1 VGYIIGVDIGGTFTD
16 LILHDSDS
24 GAVSVHKVASSPEPS
39 EGLVRGVLELCER
52 TGIRPADI
60 DSLLHGTTVA
70 TNAIL
75 EHDGARTAFVTTR
88 GFRDIL
94 HIGRHQRPQHYSIMQ
109 DIPWQAYP
117 LAARRH
123 RKVVTERVSAPGG
136 EIETPLDEGELREV
150 VRELRAEGVA
160 AVAVGF
166 VNSYLNPAHEQRAKQ
181 ILEEE
186 LPGVFVTAS
195 SDLFPQFRE
204 FERFT
209 TTAINAFVGPK
220 VAEYLRRLE
229 SALEAHGMRT
239 RPHIMM
245 SNGGMATVTAARRK
259 PATLLMSG
267 PAAGVLGG
275 TWVGRRSGRERLITF
290 DMGGTS
296 ADIGIA
302 TERGTVEAP
311 ARDTSVGGYPL
322 LVPMLDLHTIGA
334 GGGSVAYV
342 DEGGA
347 FHVGPRSAGSTPGPA
362 CYDRGGTEPTVTDAH
377 VVLGRIDPGRFLDG
391 EMQLSGEA
399 ARRAVEGLGAE
410 LGLSTT
416 EAAEGVITVAN
427 NNMAGAVRE
436 RTVQRGLDPRDFVL
450 VAFGGAGPLHAAELA
465 ELLEIPEVIVPP
477 YPGITSAMGLLTTDL
492 RYDLM
497 RTVFMPHTE
506 IDYDRLN
513 ADFGEHERQLRAQL
527 REDGVADGDIGVGRA
542 LDCRYVGQGYEL
554 RVDLPVEDCDEGVLS
569 EAVKAFHAIHE
580 REYGHCFPGETVEI
594 VNLRSTATGKAPRMR
609 RLPPPTSASASDALL
624 GSGYGLFRVD
634 GRLEEMSVLYIDRWK
649 LPADEPVTGPAVIFQ
664 RDTTTLV
671 PPGWAARHGDE
682 GTLFLTRRPQR

>member
-1 VGYIIGVDIGGTFTD
+1 MRLIGVDVGGTFTD
-16 LILHDSDS
+16 LVYADTEA
-24 GAVSVHKVASSPEPS
+24 GRTGVHKISTTPDDPS
-39 EGLVRGVLELCER
+39 RGVVAGLTALCDKYAIPR
-52 TGIRPADI
+52 DTI
-60 DSLLHGTTVA
+60 DVVFHGTTIA

-75 EHDGARTAFVTTR
+75 EHDGAVTGMITT
-88 GFRDIL
+88 GGYRDIL

-123 RKVVTERVSAPGG
+123 RKVVTERVNAPAG
-136 EIETPLDEGELREV
+136 EVETPLDEGELREV
-150 VRELRAEGVA
+150 VRELREEGVA

-166 VNSYLNPAHEQRAKQ
+166 VNSYLNPVHEQRARQ
-181 ILEEE
+181 VLEEE
-186 LPGVFVTAS
+186 LPGVFITVS

-209 TTAINAFVGPK
+209 TTAINAFVGPR

-229 SALEAHGMRT
+229 SALDGHGMRT

-245 SNGGMATVTAARRK
+245 SNGGMATVAAARRK

-275 TWVGRRSGRERLITF
+275 SWVGRRSGRERLITF

-362 CYDRGGTEPTVTDAH
+362 CYDRGGAEPTVTDAH

-391 EMQLSGEA
+391 EMPLSAEH
-399 ARRAVEGLGAE
+399 ARRAVQGLGTE

-513 ADFGEHERQLRAQL
+513 ADFREHERQLRAQL
-527 REDGVADGDIGVGRA
+527 REDGVTDDNIGVDRS

-554 RVDLPVEDCDEGVLS
+554 RVDLAGEDCDEGVLS

-580 REYGHCFPGETVEI
+580 REYGHCFPGEVVEI

-634 GRLEEMSVLYIDRWK
+634 GRLEEMPVLYIDRWK

-682 GTLFLTRRPQR
+682 GTLFLTRRTGR

>member
-1 VGYIIGVDIGGTFTD
+1 MGYIIGVDIGGTFTD
-16 LILHDSDS
+16 FILYDSDS
-24 GAVSVHKVASSPEPS
+24 GAVKVHKVASSAEPS
-39 EGLVRGVLELCER
+39 ESLVAGVLELCDR

-60 DSLLHGTTVA
+60 DSLMHGTTVA

-75 EHDGARTAFVTTR
+75 EHDGARTALITTK
-88 GFRDIL
+88 GFRDVL

-109 DIPWQAYP
+109 DIPWQSRP
-117 LAARRH
+117 LARRRH
-123 RKVVTERVSAPGG
+123 RKVVTERVNAPGG
-136 EIETPLDEGELREV
+136 EIEIPLDED
-150 VRELRAEGVA
+150 ELRAVIAELRADDVE

-166 VNSYLNPAHEQRAKQ
+166 VNSYLNPAHERRALE
-181 ILEEE
+181 ILAEE

-195 SDLFPQFRE
+195 SELFPQFRE

-229 SALEAHGMRT
+229 FALDRHGIDNKL
-239 RPHIMM
+239 HIMM
-245 SNGGMATVTAARRK
+245 SNGGVATVTAAART

-275 TWVGRRSGRERLITF
+275 TWVGRRAGRQRLITF

-311 ARDTSVGGYPL
+311 ARDTAVGGYPL

-347 FHVGPRSAGSTPGPA
+347 FHVGPRSAGSVPGPA
-362 CYDRGGTEPTVTDAH
+362 CYGRGGTEPTVTDAH
-377 VVLGRIDPGRFLDG
+377 VVLGRIDPDRFLAGEMRLDG
-391 EMQLSGEA
+391 EN
-399 ARRAVEGLGAE
+399 ARTAIEGLGRE
-410 LGLSTT
+410 LGLSAT

-436 RTVQRGLDPRDFVL
+436 RTVQRGLDPRDFAL
-450 VAFGGAGPLHAAELA
+450 VAFGGAGPLHAAEIA
-465 ELLEIPEVIVPP
+465 ELLDIPEVLVPP

-497 RTVFMPHTE
+497 RTVFMLHTE
-506 IDYDRLN
+506 FDHARVN
-513 ADFGEHERQLRAQL
+513 ADFAEHEAWLRRRLA
-527 REDGVADGDIGVGRA
+527 EDGVADADIAVGRA

-554 RVDLPVEDCDEGVLS
+554 RVDIPTETLDDGVLT
-569 EAVKAFHAIHE
+569 EAVKGFHAIHE
-580 REYGHCFPGETVEI
+580 REYGHCFPGEAVEI
-594 VNLRSTATGKAPRMR
+594 VNLRSTATGKAPRMH
-609 RLPPPTSASASDALL
+609 RLPPPASSGASEALL

-634 GRLEEMSVLYIDRWK
+634 GRLREMPVLYIDRWK

-671 PPGWAARHGDE
+671 PPGWQARHGDE
-682 GTLFLTRRPQR
+682 GTLFLTRRSPR